1 MSGNLTVLGA
11 GAWGTALALS
21 ACRRGSTLL
30 WARDAEQVAAMRAQR
45 SNARY
50 LPAIELPQSL
60 EISSDFK
67 AAIEHAQGGLIVVAT
82 PMAGLAG
89 VLQALPA
96 AASAT
101 GLFWLCKGFQGGTGL
116 LGHEVAHRSCPGG
129 RVGVL
134 SGPSFAQEVAVGKP
148 TA

>member
-1 MSGNLTVLGA
+1 M
-11 GAWGTALALS
+11 
-21 ACRRGSTLL
+21 

-101 GLFWLCKGFQGGTGL
+101 GLFWL
-116 LGHEVAHRSCPGG
+116 
-129 RVGVL
+129 
-134 SGPSFAQEVAVGKP
+134 
-148 TA
+148 